1 MTHVSD
7 LTEEGINPMPLRR
20 STRIAMFLTTRL
32 RSFIRIM
39 KFRARRHG
47 LVFVVAIFGLALV
60 GAACAVGYRNMFV
73 GSVSPT
79 LPPAIKAISTI
90 ASVSEPQA
98 ESSGNARQIGP
109 ATTGTIGTLAS
120 REEQPATIGR
130 PKAAPGASLPRASV
144 PATPA
149 AGQAVPNQALPRAAV
164 ADPPA
169 APASIAAAPQRAGR
183 SDGGDVTAASE
194 PRTFGC
200 GPCRT
205 SQC

>member
-1 MTHVSD
+1 MDDTRFRSDRGGDQPYNAEEEYQDSDVPNYAAEEHYQDNEVS
-7 LTEEGINPMPLRR
+7 
-20 STRIAMFLTTRL
+20 
-32 RSFIRIM
+32 
-39 KFRARRHG
+39 ARRHG

-73 GSVSPT
+73 GSVLPT

-109 ATTGTIGTLAS
+109 ATTGTIGTMAP

-149 AGQAVPNQALPRAAV
+149 AGQARA
-164 ADPPA
+164 
-169 APASIAAAPQRAGR
+169 
-183 SDGGDVTAASE
+183 
-194 PRTFGC
+194 
-200 GPCRT
+200 
-205 SQC
+205 

>member
-1 MTHVSD
+1 MDDTRFRSD
-7 LTEEGINPMPLRR
+7 RGGDQPYTAEEEYQDSDVPNYAAEEHYQDNEVP
-20 STRIAMFLTTRL
+20 
-32 RSFIRIM
+32 
-39 KFRARRHG
+39 RARRHG
-47 LVFVVAIFGLALV
+47 LAFVVAIFGLALV

-109 ATTGTIGTLAS
+109 ATTGSIGTMAS

-149 AGQAVPNQALPRAAV
+149 AGQAVPNQALPRVAV
-164 ADPPA
+164 AG
-169 APASIAAAPQRAGR
+169 S
-183 SDGGDVTAASE
+183 S
-194 PRTFGC
+194 C
-200 GPCRT
+200 GSC
-205 SQC
+205 